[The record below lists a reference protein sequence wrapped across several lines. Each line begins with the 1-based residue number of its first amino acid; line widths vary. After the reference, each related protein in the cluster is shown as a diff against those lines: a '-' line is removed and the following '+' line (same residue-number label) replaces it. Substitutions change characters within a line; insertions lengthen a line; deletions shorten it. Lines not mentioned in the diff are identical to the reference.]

1 MILVISHDIEFLN
14 EVTTKT
20 LYVDKIMHNVEIYNG
35 NYQKYLKIKEERDLA
50 KKRLFEKQQKE
61 EEKLGTDNYI
71 SYDINLYSAAKNAKI
86 EKLKNGLFEV
96 SIPVPT
102 KLEGKTLAIYYE
114 NSDGKLEEYEV
125 VVNNGMATF
134 KTNHFSVYTL
144 SEKLEVK
151 ENNPKTGDQIMTW
164 ISLGIISLIG
174 LSCTLVY
181 RKRYN
186 K

>member
-1 MILVISHDIEFLN
+1 
-14 EVTTKT
+14 
-20 LYVDKIMHNVEIYNG
+20 MHNVEIYNG

-102 KLEGKTLAIYYE
+102 KLE
-114 NSDGKLEEYEV
+114 EYEV
-125 VVNNGMATF
+125 IVNNGMVTF

-174 LSCTLVY
+174 LTGTLVY